1 MTVMGA
7 AVNIKQQGISTGQ
20 GYPYPS
26 IAEKYATTTL
36 GSVKVFPNPAVEAE
50 SGWSSE
56 IGVMLGFK
64 MGEFRGQGDLSF
76 FFSQNSDMIEYIFGV
91 HQDPVSGLSDLG
103 FKATNVEQSRIYGGE
118 VEIMLG
124 RSLGEIMASATGGY
138 TYIYPVEYSSYTNQN
153 TDIYLKYRKKHT
165 GRLSLAVSSEKI
177 DFGVDMYARSKTLN
191 IDDVFLNPKTR
202 DEILPGFYDYW
213 LENNTAYFVMDGNI
227 GYRLT
232 NALKV
237 SVALKNI
244 TNTEYMGR
252 PGDIQPHSNLSL
264 RFSRRF

>member
-1 MTVMGA
+1 MGA

-56 IGVMLGFK
+56 IGV
-64 MGEFRGQGDLSF
+64 
-76 FFSQNSDMIEYIFGV
+76 

-124 RSLGEIMASATGGY
+124 RSFGEIMASATGGY

-191 IDDVFLNPKTR
+191 IDDVFLNPATR
-202 DEILPGFYDYW
+202 ELILPGFYDYW
-213 LENNTAYFVMDGNI
+213 QGNNTGYFLMDGNI

-252 PGDIQPHSNLSL
+252 PGDIQPQSNLSL
-264 RFSRRF
+264 RFSGRF